1 MKQTFSLALVT
12 GAGGGIG
19 RAIAKELDRRGCS
32 LILVG
37 RRFST
42 LEETADLLSKR
53 PLCIEADLSDP
64 AQCERVF
71 EQVKTMPVDLAVNNA
86 GFGLCGDFTETDEA
100 REFSMLDLNVR
111 AVQFFTKRFVRLFA
125 EKDCGAVLNVASS
138 AAFLPGTGMA
148 VYYATKA
155 YILRLSEGISGELK
169 RNKSRVSVSVLCPG
183 PVNTD
188 FSDTARVRFS
198 SRGISAEKAAK
209 AAVKGAARGK
219 LIIVPG
225 ASMKCIRF
233 FERFFPERALVWFTG
248 KFQKRNEKANRRNPS

>member
-1 MKQTFSLALVT
+1 MKQSFSLALVT

-42 LEETADLLSKR
+42 LEKTAGLSKR
-53 PLCIEADLSDP
+53 PLCIEADLSDL
-64 AQCERVF
+64 AQCERIF

-169 RNKSRVSVSVLCPG
+169 RNKSRVSISVLCPG

-198 SRGISAEKAAK
+198 SRGISAEKAAE
-209 AAVKGAARGK
+209 AAVKSGARQACHCAGRIDEVHS
-219 LIIVPG
+219 L
-225 ASMKCIRF
+225 F
-233 FERFFPERALVWFTG
+233 
-248 KFQKRNEKANRRNPS
+248 

>member
-1 MKQTFSLALVT
+1 MKRSFSLALVT

-32 LILVG
+32 LVLVG
-37 RRFST
+37 RRLST
-42 LEETADLLSKR
+42 LEETAGLLSKK
-53 PLCIEADLSDP
+53 PLCMEADLSDLS
-64 AQCERVF
+64 QCERVF
-71 EQVKTMPVDLAVNNA
+71 EQVKGLPIDLLVNNA

-100 REFSMLDLNVR
+100 RELSMLDLNVR

-125 EKDCGAVLNVASS
+125 EKNRGAILNVASS

-169 RNKSRVSVSVLCPG
+169 RKKSRVSVSVLCPG

-198 SRGISAEKAAK
+198 SRGISAEKAAG
-209 AAVKGAARGK
+209 AAVEGAARGK
-219 LIIVPG
+219 LVIVPG
-225 ASMKCIRF
+225 MPMKCVRF

-248 KFQKRNEKANRRNPS
+248 KFQRRDEKTNGRKRQ

>member
-19 RAIAKELDRRGCS
+19 QAIAKELNARGCS

-37 RRFST
+37 RRLST
-42 LEETADLLSKR
+42 LEETAKLLSKK
-53 PLCIEADLSDP
+53 PLCIEADLSDL
-64 AQCERVF
+64 AQCRRVF
-71 EQVKTMPVDLAVNNA
+71 EQVKTMPVDLVVNNA

-125 EKDCGAVLNVASS
+125 EKNHGAVLNVASS
-138 AAFLPGTGMA
+138 AGFLPGTGMA

-169 RNKSRVSVSVLCPG
+169 RKNSRVTISVLCPG

-198 SRGISAEKAAK
+198 SRGISAEKAAQ
-209 AAVKGAARGK
+209 AAVWGVSRGR
-219 LIIVPG
+219 LVIIPG
-225 ASMKCIRF
+225 FTMKCVHF
-233 FERFFPERALVWFTG
+233 FERFCPEGVLVWFTG
-248 KFQKRNEKANRRNPS
+248 NFQQRDEKTNRRNER